1 MEVRAVRREQVMRN
15 CACGV
20 GVHCVSRETRGGG
33 CGAGRFLRHGHAS
46 RHSPALEGKRQE
58 KRASDVR
65 LAGCDYVVAWLPGA
79 RFLGARRGGHRPR
92 RALRGAWLRRGA
104 ETTPV
109 ARVWMGDHG
118 FVLEVWN
125 VLGESAIGDASAS
138 LVDVYGDILLSLG
151 LIVFES
157 CASCGIVS

>member
-1 MEVRAVRREQVMRN
+1 MGCSLCESRN
-15 CACGV
+15 GD
-20 GVHCVSRETRGGG
+20 EGG
-33 CGAGRFLRHGHAS
+33 CGAGRFLRHGPAS
-46 RHSPALEGKRQE
+46 RHRPALEEWK
-58 KRASDVR
+58 KVRASDVR

-92 RALRGAWLRRGA
+92 KALRGAWLRRGA

-109 ARVWMGDHG
+109 ARVWMGDRG

-138 LVDVYGDILLSLG
+138 LLDVYGDVLLSLS

>member
-1 MEVRAVRREQVMRN
+1 MEL
-15 CACGV
+15 V
-20 GVHCVSRETRGGG
+20 GSCVTAMHHVTALRWK
-33 CGAGRFLRHGHAS
+33 GRDKKKGPRMSG
-46 RHSPALEGKRQE
+46 SPVAMT
-58 KRASDVR
+58 
-65 LAGCDYVVAWLPGA
+65 YVVAWLPGA
-79 RFLGARRGGHRPR
+79 RFLGARRGGHRSR
-92 RALRGAWLRRGA
+92 RALGGAWLRRGA